1 MSTQTASGRA
11 PGAVPMMINGVRTPL
26 IDVGARRDEAV
37 LFLHGNPGSG
47 ADWRDLADAI
57 APFARVLAPD
67 MPGFGKADKP
77 ADFDYTVAGYAAHIE
92 ALLAALGISR
102 VHLVVHDFGGP
113 WGLAWATAHPDH
125 IASITLI
132 NVGIMRDYRWHFLAR
147 VWRLPLIGEL
157 FMATTTRAGFRA
169 LLKIGNPRGLPR
181 AYIDEMFD
189 NFDAGTKRAVLRLYR
204 ATDGL
209 GDAAERAV
217 AALRP
222 RDLDCLVIWGK
233 ADIYLPWRYAQAQR
247 EAFPR
252 AEIVY
257 LEDSGHWPFKDNPQA
272 VREALVPFLQRVTA
286 ASG

>member
-1 MSTQTASGRA
+1 MSTQTPSGD
-11 PGAVPMMINGVRTPL
+11 PDTVPVMVNGVRTPV
-26 IDVGARRDEAV
+26 IDLGPRRDEAV
-37 LFLHGNPGSG
+37 VFLHGNPGSG
-47 ADWRDLADAI
+47 ADWRELAEAI
-57 APFARVLAPD
+57 APFSRVVAPD

-77 ADFDYTVAGYAAHIE
+77 DDFDYTVAGYAGHLE
-92 ALLAALGISR
+92 ALLDALGISR

-113 WGLAWATAHPDH
+113 WGLAWATAHPERV
-125 IASITLI
+125 ASITLI

-147 VWRLPLIGEL
+147 MWRLPLIGEL
-157 FMATTTRAGFRA
+157 FMATTTRAGFHA
-169 LLKIGNPRGLPR
+169 LLKIGNPRGLPKT
-181 AYIDEMFD
+181 YIDEMFD
-189 NFDAGTKRAVLRLYR
+189 NFDAGTRRAVLRLYR

-233 ADIYLPWRYAQAQR
+233 ADIYLPWRYAEAQR

-257 LEDSGHWPFKDNPQA
+257 LDDSGHWPFKDNPQA
-272 VREALVPFLQRVTA
+272 VHDALVPFLQRVTA
-286 ASG
+286 TSG